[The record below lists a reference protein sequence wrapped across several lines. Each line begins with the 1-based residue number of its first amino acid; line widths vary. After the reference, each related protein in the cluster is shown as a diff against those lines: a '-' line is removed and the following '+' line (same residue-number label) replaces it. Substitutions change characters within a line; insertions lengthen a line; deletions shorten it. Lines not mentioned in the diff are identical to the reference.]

1 MEHYEVISYSTK
13 KQVGRNFSLHT
24 CLPAE
29 QMIPAKETHRSCHN
43 YNHTVGN
50 QHSDYHSKTNKKQY
64 QSKKS
69 PHLFLFHFS
78 FLTLVYAGK
87 SHNYNHT
94 VGNQHSDYHSKT
106 NKKQYQS
113 KKSPHLFLFHFSFL
127 TLVYAGKRFVSTILL
142 FQKNLRI
149 LLPRE
154 QNDLQNQEPYPEPL

>member
-1 MEHYEVISYSTK
+1 MRRVFYAMEHYEVISYSTK

-29 QMIPAKETHRSCHN
+29 QMIPAKETHRSR
-43 YNHTVGN
+43 
-50 QHSDYHSKTNKKQY
+50 
-64 QSKKS
+64 
-69 PHLFLFHFS
+69 
-78 FLTLVYAGK
+78 
-87 SHNYNHT
+87 HNYNHT